1 MSDPLDKET
10 MTFIWTVEQTNGML
24 QALAQLPY
32 VVSAPYI
39 TLINI
44 QGNPQFEKLLEK
56 ERQKNESETTPEES
70 GNP

>member
-1 MSDPLDKET
+1 

-32 VVSAPYI
+32 VVAAPHI

-56 ERQKNESETTPEES
+56 ERQKNESETTPKES

>member
-1 MSDPLDKET
+1 

-32 VVSAPYI
+32 AVSAPYI

-56 ERQKNESETTPEES
+56 ERQKNESETTPQES
-70 GNP
+70 GNQ